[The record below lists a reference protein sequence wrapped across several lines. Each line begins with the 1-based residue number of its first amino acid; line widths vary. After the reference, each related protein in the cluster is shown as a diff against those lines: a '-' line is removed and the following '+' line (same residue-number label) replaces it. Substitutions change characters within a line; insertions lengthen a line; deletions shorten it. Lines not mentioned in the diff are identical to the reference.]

1 MKKKKPCESDSAQ
14 GDVLIQNGFT
24 ENLQVIGTSIGDT
37 MASESLKNRD
47 MTSLSPV
54 NGEII
59 ENLSPEKLHEKLGT
73 KPKYANDSYRL
84 ELVKYSKHQF
94 FSKLNVSFLC
104 FFGLSFFV
112 LTYNLFSNIFTF

>member
-24 ENLQVIGTSIGDT
+24 ENLQVIGTSI
-37 MASESLKNRD
+37 ASESLKNRD

-94 FSKLNVSFLC
+94 FSKFNVSFLC

-112 LTYNLFSNIFTF
+112 LTYNLLSNVFTF

>member
-94 FSKLNVSFLC
+94 FSKLMP
-104 FFGLSFFV
+104 
-112 LTYNLFSNIFTF
+112 

>member
-14 GDVLIQNGFT
+14 GDVLMQNGFT

-47 MTSLSPV
+47 LTSLSPV

-73 KPKYANDSYRL
+73 KPKYTNDSYRL
-84 ELVKYSKHQF
+84 ELVKYSKYHF
-94 FSKLNVSFLC
+94 FSKLD
-104 FFGLSFFV
+104 
-112 LTYNLFSNIFTF
+112 FSY